1 MTDEKKPEKKGM
13 GTGPK
18 IAIGCGVVAVVGII
32 IIAVVVISGGV
43 FLSKKAKE
51 AGIDADLLKKNP
63 ALAAAKVAIAANP
76 ELELMNVDEDSRKI
90 TIRNKKT
97 GEKLKVDFEDIE
109 KGRISFET
117 EEGEMTIKADEAGA
131 SAEIK
136 DKEGDVESV
145 EFSVSSD
152 RSKLPDWIPLFK
164 GKLNISFTGS
174 DQETSAGNFS
184 IETDAKPKD
193 IQDFYVSR
201 LEKQGFT
208 VEISSSEF
216 GGSQLTN
223 LTFSDDDQR
232 HVSVNIQEQDDK
244 SMITVHYQIKK

>member
-1 MTDEKKPEKKGM
+1 
-13 GTGPK
+13 
-18 IAIGCGVVAVVGII
+18 
-32 IIAVVVISGGV
+32 
-43 FLSKKAKE
+43 
-51 AGIDADLLKKNP
+51 
-63 ALAAAKVAIAANP
+63 
-76 ELELMNVDEDSRKI
+76 MNVDEDSRKI

>member
-51 AGIDADLLKKNP
+51 AGIDTDLLKKNP

-76 ELELMNVDEDSRKI
+76 ELELVNVDEDSRKI

-136 DKEGDVESV
+136 DEEGETESV
-145 EFSVSSD
+145 EFGISSD

-164 GKLNISFTGS
+164 GDLNISFTAS

-184 IETDAKPKD
+184 IETNAKPED

-201 LEKQGFT
+201 LEKQGLS
-208 VEISSSEF
+208 VEISTSEF

-223 LTFSDDDQR
+223 LTFTDDDKR
-232 HVSVNIQEQDDK
+232 HVSINIQEQDNK
-244 SMITVHYQIKK
+244 SLITVHYQIKK